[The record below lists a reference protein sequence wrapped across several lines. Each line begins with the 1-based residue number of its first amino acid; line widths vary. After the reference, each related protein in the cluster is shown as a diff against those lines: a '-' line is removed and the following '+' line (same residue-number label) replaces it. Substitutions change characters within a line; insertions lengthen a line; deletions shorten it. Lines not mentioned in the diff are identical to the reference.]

1 MQSVG
6 IIVLIKA
13 MPKKQVQII
22 PISKRATITQVL
34 YYNYSSNSKEIFT
47 QQIDVLINSFLYYN
61 YLDSN

>member
-1 MQSVG
+1 MQSLS

-22 PISKRATITQVL
+22 PISKRATISYWL

-47 QQIDVLINSFLYYN
+47 
-61 YLDSN
+61 